1 MEIHQ
6 TRIVL
11 RARSFDR
18 TNRFYEQ
25 VMGFPR
31 LNTWEADD
39 GRRALFEAGTAVI
52 EVRGRSRNGETKGR
66 DEAFDYQGP
75 DHKLSIE
82 VVVASAEAVY
92 EELLFRDRNIPGG
105 LRQDESGT
113 LLFGTHDPDGVNII
127 FREANG

>member
-1 MEIHQ
+1 MEIQQ

-11 RARSFDR
+11 KARSFDR
-18 TNRFYEQ
+18 TSRFYEQ

-31 LNTWEADD
+31 LSSWEADD

-52 EVRGRSRNGETKGR
+52 EVVGRPRGEERSSR

-75 DHKLSIE
+75 EHKLRLDL
-82 VVVASAEAVY
+82 VVPSAEAAY

-105 LRQDESGT
+105 LRREADGA
-113 LLFGTHDPDGVNII
+113 LVFGTNDPDGVKIVL
-127 FREANG
+127 REPAD